1 MIDIHYTPN
10 ELAATMVEC
19 IPENFTPYT
28 IADFSAGEGS
38 LLYEAVR
45 RWPSAMVFANDL
57 NKASCRM
64 LASRNRAWSV
74 SCSDFLKATSHTHT
88 KFSSKKGSIDLI
100 LLNPP
105 FSERGRRPFEWF
117 DRYSLKSG
125 LATRFVHLSLNYLS
139 SDGYMLAILP
149 NGSLTSE
156 RDSQAWA
163 HIQRKYSV
171 EIVTDNHMRVFKS
184 AAARTSIVIIRRKSS
199 NDDSQA
205 ALSSPNGSA
214 LNIVRRGRVQMHSV
228 ISASHG
234 FPLVHTTELTGG
246 KAMINTRHGLVL
258 STTIVR
264 GPALLFPR
272 VGMVTPEKV
281 CVLDDDVTVALSDCV
296 LAIEFQDS
304 ASLKAARDYLI
315 RDWSSFSSIYGG
327 TGAKYTTVKKAE
339 SYFQVLMAALEVS
352 DFKFSNSCEYAR
364 VNSRDRKEGRF
375 IFG

>member
-1 MIDIHYTPN
+1 M
-10 ELAATMVEC
+10 
-19 IPENFTPYT
+19 
-28 IADFSAGEGS
+28 
-38 LLYEAVR
+38 
-45 RWPSAMVFANDL
+45 
-57 NKASCRM
+57 
-64 LASRNRAWSV
+64 
-74 SCSDFLKATSHTHT
+74 
-88 KFSSKKGSIDLI
+88 I

-117 DRYSLKSG
+117 DRCSLKSG

-163 HIQRKYSV
+163 HIQKKYSV
-171 EIVTDNHMRVFKS
+171 EIVTDNHMRIFKG

-199 NDDSQA
+199 DNDGQA

-272 VGMVTPEKV
+272 VGMVTP
-281 CVLDDDVTVALSDCV
+281 
-296 LAIEFQDS
+296 
-304 ASLKAARDYLI
+304 R
-315 RDWSSFSSIYGG
+315 
-327 TGAKYTTVKKAE
+327 
-339 SYFQVLMAALEVS
+339 
-352 DFKFSNSCEYAR
+352 KFA
-364 VNSRDRKEGRF
+364 F
-375 IFG
+375 

>member
-1 MIDIHYTPN
+1 
-10 ELAATMVEC
+10 
-19 IPENFTPYT
+19 
-28 IADFSAGEGS
+28 
-38 LLYEAVR
+38 
-45 RWPSAMVFANDL
+45 
-57 NKASCRM
+57 
-64 LASRNRAWSV
+64 
-74 SCSDFLKATSHTHT
+74 
-88 KFSSKKGSIDLI
+88 
-100 LLNPP
+100 
-105 FSERGRRPFEWF
+105 
-117 DRYSLKSG
+117 
-125 LATRFVHLSLNYLS
+125 
-139 SDGYMLAILP
+139 
-149 NGSLTSE
+149 
-156 RDSQAWA
+156 
-163 HIQRKYSV
+163 
-171 EIVTDNHMRVFKS
+171 
-184 AAARTSIVIIRRKSS
+184 
-199 NDDSQA
+199 
-205 ALSSPNGSA
+205 
-214 LNIVRRGRVQMHSV
+214 MHSV

-375 IFG
+375 ISASCRPVTGSARPIPQGHRHAAWSYPKSTRRC